1 MKKVLEKVK
10 SMFNEKTII
19 TGLILARAFA
29 SNVAYAAGGINTG
42 VSELDDLFNKIIL
55 VLGGLVSGYGI
66 LKLINGVR
74 AWSDANEEMDNA
86 RKSQGMQTMISGGL
100 CALVLPV
107 VAYLGYAIS

>member
-1 MKKVLEKVK
+1 MKKAVEKIR

-19 TGLILARAFA
+19 TGLILAKVFT
-29 SNVAYAAGGINTG
+29 SNIAYAAGGVSTG
-42 VSELDDLFNKIIL
+42 VAELDDLFNKIIL

-66 LKLINGVR
+66 LKLINGVK

-107 VAYLGYAIS
+107 LAYLGYAIQ